1 VPFRLC
7 RRADWQAHRKHRA
20 FARAARHGHVAAHHA
35 GELARDGKPE
45 AGAAKALRGRSIDMT
60 ADQQAKLFEEF
71 TAAVSYREL
80 DPVAPVDYPPRPQL
94 DFALLVNLQ
103 ALLNRLSRI
112 CRSRMGSTVSGPRSA
127 GASTAS
133 RFLFCSASCRAL
145 LSDTAMLS
153 LAAPLF
159 TSFWLAAGLKAA
171 LDLMAPH
178 LIMTASSCRHSRF
191 RTLVAYEPRNAQSSS
206 SNN

>member
-1 VPFRLC
+1 M
-7 RRADWQAHRKHRA
+7 AS
-20 FARAARHGHVAAHHA
+20 
-35 GELARDGKPE
+35 PE

-80 DPVAPVDYPPRPQL
+80 DPVAPVDYPPRPHL
-94 DFALLVNLQ
+94 DFALLGELASIAQ
-103 ALLNRLSRI
+103 QIEQDLPH
-112 CRSRMGSTVSGPRSA
+112 RMGSTVSGPRSA

-153 LAAPLF
+153 LAALLF
-159 TSFWLAAGLKAA
+159 MSFWLAAGLKAA
-171 LDLMAPH
+171 LDLIAPH

>member
-94 DFALLVNLQ
+94 DFALLGELASIAQQIEQDLPQPHGVQIGRGLDREPVLI
-103 ALLNRLSRI
+103 LLR
-112 CRSRMGSTVSGPRSA
+112 
-127 GASTAS
+127 
-133 RFLFCSASCRAL
+133 
-145 LSDTAMLS
+145 
-153 LAAPLF
+153 
-159 TSFWLAAGLKAA
+159 
-171 LDLMAPH
+171 
-178 LIMTASSCRHSRF
+178 
-191 RTLVAYEPRNAQSSS
+191 
-206 SNN
+206 